1 MIIVNLLQSKYL
13 LAVSK
18 KVNPEMDKLNWY
30 IKYFRVEDN

>member
-1 MIIVNLLQSKYL
+1 MIIVNLLQSKFL
-13 LAVSK
+13 LDYF